1 MVIEDLFGYVIEDFL
16 GLSGYVIEDFLDGL
30 RYFVCFLGKE

>member
-16 GLSGYVIEDFLDGL
+16 GFSGYVIEDFFDGL